1 SRRARSGQIETAIVL
16 IQTERGR
23 VEAVAQELLEV
34 DEVSE
39 VYLVAGDYDLVA
51 MVRVRQYEQMA
62 ALVPGKLARGGGIL
76 RATTLMAFQAFS
88 RQDVDRLWSVG
99 LDEELATRQRAE
111 HGSA

>member
-1 SRRARSGQIETAIVL
+1 MVTAIVL

-23 VEAVAQELLEV
+23 VEEVAQDLLEV

-62 ALVPGKLARGGGIL
+62 GLVPGKLARVGGIL
-76 RATTLMAFQAFS
+76 RTTTLMAFQAYS
-88 RQDVDRLWSVG
+88 RHDIERLWSVG
-99 LDEELATRQRAE
+99 LDEELASRQRAE
-111 HGSA
+111 QGSA